1 MSLLPIFVKLQG
13 RLVVVVGGGTIAESK
28 IHGLFAAEAR
38 VRIVAPEVT
47 PAITHWVAQGK
58 VEWRGKTFA
67 PEDLDGAYLVIAA
80 TSAPGVNEAVFSE
93 ADARGILCNAVDDIE
108 HCHFY
113 YGSVLQRGDLQIA
126 ISTNGKSPALAQRL
140 RLQMEKQFGPEY
152 ELWLAWLG
160 AARDLLRAGEGTAES
175 KKVLLHHLASAPMFE
190 RFLQELR
197 RRRRFSLRNGNQA
210 ERTECPGSHDL
221 ILF

>member
-13 RLVVVVGGGTIAESK
+13 RLVVVVGGGAVAEGK

-38 VRIVAPEVT
+38 VRVVAPEVT
-47 PAITHWVAQGK
+47 PAITQWVAEGR
-58 VEWRGKTFA
+58 VEWRAKTFA

-80 TSAPGVNEAVFSE
+80 TSAPGVNEAVFTE
-93 ADARGILCNAVDDIE
+93 ADARRILCNAADDIE

-113 YGSVLQRGDLQIA
+113 YGSVVQRGDLQIA

-140 RLQMEKQFGPEY
+140 RLLLEKQFGPEY

-190 RFLQELR
+190 RFLQEAR
-197 RRRRFSLRNGNQA
+197 KQ
-210 ERTECPGSHDL
+210 RTGQGAA
-221 ILF
+221 